1 MVPEGPEAPECQAN
15 PGLQDPPGAPGLPL
29 LEGRALPVCPSV
41 LGVLELLVDQAGPVY
56 QAGPRLLAQDLLSG
70 LAFQAALLCL
80 SAPPAGR
87 GRRCSHHPF
96 LLLAPPGP
104 EPLALPTVLA
114 APWCL
119 AFQGLQDSQHHPFA
133 PSVHALRPCLVF
145 LADRN
150 LEARA
155 PPSLRG
161 APARLPRGCL
171 HPDARSGFCM
181 AHKAPPSPL

>member
-15 PGLQDPPGAPGLPL
+15 PGLQTPPGAPGLPL
-29 LEGRALPVCPSV
+29 LEGRALPACPSV

-70 LAFQAALLCL
+70 PASQAALFCL

-96 LLLAPPGP
+96 LLLAPQGP

-119 AFQGLQDSQHHPFA
+119 VFQGLQDSQHHPFA
-133 PSVHALRPCLVF
+133 PSVHALRPCPVF
-145 LADRN
+145 LAGRN

-155 PPSLRG
+155 LPSLR
-161 APARLPRGCL
+161 AVPARPPRGCP
-171 HPDARSGFCM
+171 HHDALSGLYM